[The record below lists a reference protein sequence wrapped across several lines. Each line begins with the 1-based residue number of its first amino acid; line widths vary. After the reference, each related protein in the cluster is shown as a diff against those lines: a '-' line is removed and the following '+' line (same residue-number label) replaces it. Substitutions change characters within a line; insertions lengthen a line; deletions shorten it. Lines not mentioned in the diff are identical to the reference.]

1 MSYHPSHACPHP
13 SPGAPS
19 QHCFQ
24 YDTVML
30 VGAGIGVT
38 PCASIMKG
46 VVGYRWKKGFT
57 PNNLHFFWVARLTDL
72 TTFKWLLVMLPELK
86 AQVTLTLTLTLTP
99 NP

>member
-1 MSYHPSHACPHP
+1 
-13 SPGAPS
+13 
-19 QHCFQ
+19 
-24 YDTVML
+24 ML

-86 AQVTLTLTLTLTP
+86 PYPRPQP
-99 NP
+99 